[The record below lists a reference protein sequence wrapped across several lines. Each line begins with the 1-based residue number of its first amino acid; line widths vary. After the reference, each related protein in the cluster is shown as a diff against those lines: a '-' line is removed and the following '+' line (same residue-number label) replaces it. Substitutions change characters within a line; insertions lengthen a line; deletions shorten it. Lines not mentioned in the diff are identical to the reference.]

1 MTELRDPAQLSII
14 AMGSCLPPR
23 LLWPVPPSKG
33 PAEPVKPRI
42 GDSEWAGKD
51 GEGPWRLEAPLDLRA
66 CRRNQ
71 YETQILLNFEWG
83 FLC

>member
-1 MTELRDPAQLSII
+1 MTELRDPVQLIII
-14 AMGSCLPPR
+14 ATGSALPLL

-33 PAEPVKPRI
+33 PAETAKPGR
-42 GDSEWAGKD
+42 GASEWAGKD
-51 GEGPWRLEAPLDLRA
+51 GEGPRRLEAPLELPA

-71 YETQILLNFEWG
+71 YATQRLRSSEWG